1 MPDANTLEIFR
12 RNWEFYTRNPTEM
25 EKLRISQPAKHQN
38 LLNYYH
44 HYNQFLP
51 QITENRPLSR
61 TNSVNNVS
69 SISQQFPRTDQST
82 ILHPDGLEQSANYQ
96 PTPEVSKVEE
106 EISEMTKDEPE
117 RLFTETPAERLTP
130 MKFVSPHIKGIF
142 GPVKGIVK
150 IKAKSPKDG
159 QTASLEIHS
168 IKAIMSRQP
177 GFKELHGFPGPLV
190 PGATHKGEVIQFC
203 QNKIK
208 EIQKSQVKIIDKD
221 SQILMWDLMI
231 LLLRQKNT
239 IDGSDIAE
247 LLLKNRDIHRPYKD
261 FKVISTSLNQS
272 FDDIF

>member
-1 MPDANTLEIFR
+1 
-12 RNWEFYTRNPTEM
+12 M

-38 LLNYYH
+38 LLNYYQ

-61 TNSVNNVS
+61 TNSVNNMS
-69 SISQQFPRTDQST
+69 STSQFPRPDQST

-106 EISEMTKDEPE
+106 EISEMTKDDEPE

-130 MKFVSPHIKGIF
+130 MKFVSPHVKGIF
-142 GPVKGIVK
+142 GPVKGILK

-159 QTASLEIHS
+159 QTATLEIHS

-208 EIQKSQVKIIDKD
+208 EIQKSQQPSAHDKD

-261 FKVISTSLNQS
+261 FKVILILLFSFRKSLKS
-272 FDDIF
+272 IFLGQQ